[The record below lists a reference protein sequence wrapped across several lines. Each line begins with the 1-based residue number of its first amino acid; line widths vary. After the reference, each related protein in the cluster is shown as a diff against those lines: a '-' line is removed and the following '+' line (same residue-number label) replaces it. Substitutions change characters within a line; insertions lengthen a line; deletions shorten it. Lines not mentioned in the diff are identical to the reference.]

1 MADVKI
7 ERETP
12 STRFVKT
19 VLFDGLVEID
29 TSDVC
34 VESIVIDPTEKIA
47 LIHYR
52 E

>member
-7 ERETP
+7 DRNTPVMRYVETV
-12 STRFVKT
+12 R
-19 VLFDGLVEID
+19 FDGLVEID